1 MAASSQ
7 HRALSQNAFE
17 AEFAF
22 GFQHVQRGLVKHP
35 GMHGRMLMQDFD
47 MPVEC
52 NASGELKAVQEYLA
66 RWEERDSWKKSYYTP
81 EQVVAGWQKHLSA

>member
-1 MAASSQ
+1 
-7 HRALSQNAFE
+7 
-17 AEFAF
+17 
-22 GFQHVQRGLVKHP
+22 
-35 GMHGRMLMQDFD
+35 